1 MIEEII
7 GQIKQAEQ
15 KASKLIEKEK
25 KQTSAKLKNAQK
37 DALAYTEKAVAN
49 ARQEAKKIL
58 AKADVQ
64 AKAQVDK
71 IRENNT
77 EYLSKLEQK
86 VQLKEEGA
94 IKIILEE
101 LRH

>member
-1 MIEEII
+1 MIEEVIE
-7 GQIKQAEQ
+7 QIKQVEQ

-25 KQTSAKLKNAQK
+25 HQTVVNLKNAQK
-37 DALAYTEKAVAN
+37 DASVYIEKAVAN

-58 AKADVQ
+58 TKTDMQ
-64 AKAQVDK
+64 AKAQVEK

-77 EYLSKLEQK
+77 GYLSKLEQK
-86 VQLKEEGA
+86 AQLKEESA
-94 IKIILEE
+94 INTILGE

>member
-1 MIEEII
+1 LLEEVIEK
-7 GQIKQAEQ
+7 IKQAER
-15 KASKLIEKEK
+15 KASNLIEKEK
-25 KQTSAKLKNAQK
+25 QQTSAKTKNAQK
-37 DALAYTEKAVAN
+37 DTLVYIEKAVAS

-58 AKADVQ
+58 AKADLQ
-64 AKAQVDK
+64 AKARVEK

-86 VQLKEEGA
+86 AQLKEESA
-94 IKIILEE
+94 VSTILGE

>member
-1 MIEEII
+1 MIEEVIE
-7 GQIKQAEQ
+7 QIKQAEQ

-25 KQTSAKLKNAQK
+25 QQTAAKLKNAQK
-37 DALAYTEKAVAN
+37 DALAYIEKSVAN

-58 AKADVQ
+58 AKADMH
-64 AKAQVDK
+64 AKAQVKK
-71 IRENNT
+71 IRENNG

-86 VQLKEEGA
+86 AQLKEESA
-94 IKIILEE
+94 INTILEE